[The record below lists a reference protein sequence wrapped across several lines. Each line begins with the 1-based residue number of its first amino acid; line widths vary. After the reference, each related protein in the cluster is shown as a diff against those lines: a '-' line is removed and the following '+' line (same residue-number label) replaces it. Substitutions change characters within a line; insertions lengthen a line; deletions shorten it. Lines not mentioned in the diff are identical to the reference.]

1 MQFRKKP
8 LDYLKMK
15 FSLIL
20 LASLCITSSVGY
32 SSFLQTDEQIDRSL
46 VKVPYDP
53 ANNRQQVRDFLN
65 DWITWKNSIERHDMH
80 FRKIPNKFTPETTSY
95 HEGLIMQGLW
105 ALMLAGFVLI
115 KLVLMWFGFSYIEAR
130 RKAQKAK
137 PVESLAARW
146 SGEFLCLAGFMI
158 FFTGGMMMLMG
169 SDTVRNEMDQG
180 VQITYEHSSL
190 LTKLLDNM
198 KDEFITTNMLF
209 LNKDLQLYIQPSI
222 LDGLIQES
230 TENLASTELLRQNV
244 RDLEDRRLIFTMLSF
259 CLGFICY
266 MICLLALFLR
276 LKMLSIGFSVLSG
289 LLLVFNIFLLLPYT
303 VSNVGTLDY
312 CEEVLSCI
320 YDNKYPERD
329 IGLGYYFADFSP
341 VRYI

>member
-1 MQFRKKP
+1 MSICNLQNKP
-8 LDYLKMK
+8 LDILKMK

-32 SSFLQTDEQIDRSL
+32 SSFLQTDEQMQRSL

-53 ANNRQQVRDFLN
+53 AKNRQQVRDYLN

-80 FRKIPNKFTPETTSY
+80 FRKIPNKLTPETATY

-105 ALMLAGFVLI
+105 AIMLAGFALI
-115 KLVLMWFGFSYIEAR
+115 KLILMWFGFSYIEAR

-137 PVESLAARW
+137 PVESSVARW
-146 SGEFLCLAGFMI
+146 SGEFVCLAGFLM

-190 LTKLLDNM
+190 LTKLLDHM

-209 LNKDLQLYIQPSI
+209 LNKDLEIYIQPSI

-230 TENLASTELLRQNV
+230 SENLASTELLRQNV

-259 CLGFICY
+259 CLGFIFY

-276 LKMLSIGFSVLSG
+276 LKMLSMSFSVLSG
-289 LLLVFNIFLLLPYT
+289 LLLVFNIFLFLPYT

-320 YDNKYPERD
+320 YDNK
-329 IGLGYYFADFSP
+329 
-341 VRYI
+341 